1 MSKLGQARF
10 GITTLFA
17 LVAFVALAT
26 GEAAAVSFDFED
38 LPNGTNVQAQY
49 GPRGLIFP
57 GGGAYVVTDPHA
69 RSGTR
74 VLRSI
79 APNAEVFTPAPL
91 VMTFTSPQNHVAFF
105 ASNYT
110 GGTGQGTLKVF
121 GANSAVLGQDGPK
134 TVPADSFTASF
145 DVRVP
150 AGGIVRAEFQI
161 ENSALELIDDLVVE
175 GTTSVGT
182 STPPRVAFTNPP
194 NNAALSPGPV
204 VLRGTVT
211 GDGLLDQIT
220 LRVAFGL
227 PDGSTAPPSTNTV
240 TLTGSG
246 TSRTFALNYSA
257 ITGVYAVTAVALN
270 SSNLQ
275 GTATIRFTALPDA
288 IRARYTASGGVAV
301 FGNLRFGA
309 GEAGCVA
316 AIYDKGLIAAVGS
329 TTFIVKGQ
337 IFQKWMATRE
347 GSNPMSKL
355 GCPSAEERAALA
367 GARAQDFKHGR
378 IYANAG
384 TTAYVP
390 EVFRDAI
397 ETLGGEAATG
407 VAVTDPTDSTAAMQ
421 TWLFQRFARLDNPSI
436 EPSTLEVRGSPPV
449 LYVER
454 VGEGLVESTGLPLY
468 STTATVF
475 RTFLCNGNLG
485 PCNVQKPTSAPPIPN
500 TPGRC
505 PGTYDAVDYT
515 IEWQWVTG
523 GNYNQTSVLGW
534 VTSSGASCSDN
545 PLTHDY
551 TITNNSP
558 LCSVKDVFPSD
569 WSVKLVPLAPFG
581 NVLLAGQKQL
591 EVEFEEHYALYF
603 FAGWGWPTA
612 GNLILTNGRHIFD
625 CGHTPYNTEI
635 HPPYLT
641 SHIATRRRDDGTLET
656 VADIWVNGYFPG
668 DPIDVNLWPPPRP
681 TPDSY
686 LTVTRPTD
694 DAALGVSVATT
705 TSYSGARARFT
716 ASHHEVPVDRSGK
729 MNWSTGRGYEGE
741 WTLYW
746 SRLP

>member
-1 MSKLGQARF
+1 MKKLGQPRF
-10 GITTLFA
+10 GVTSLFVLVA
-17 LVAFVALAT
+17 LVALVPAR
-26 GEAAAVSFDFED
+26 AAAVSFDFED

-49 GPRGLIFP
+49 GPRGVIFP
-57 GGGAYVVTDPHA
+57 GGGAYVVTHPHA

-91 VMTFTSPQNHVAFF
+91 VMTFTSPQSHVAFF
-105 ASNYT
+105 AANYPS
-110 GGTGQGTLKVF
+110 GTERGTLKVF
-121 GANSAVLGQDGPK
+121 GANNAVLGQDGPK
-134 TVPADSFTASF
+134 AVPADSFTASF

-175 GTTSVGT
+175 GTTVIGPT
-182 STPPRVAFTNPP
+182 TPPTVAFTNPP
-194 NNAALSPGPV
+194 QNAALSPGPL

-211 GDGLLDQIT
+211 GDGLLGQIT

-227 PDGSTAPPSTNTV
+227 PGDSTAPPSINTV
-240 TLTGSG
+240 ALTGSG
-246 TSRTFALNYSA
+246 TRRTFALNYSTIA
-257 ITGVYAVTAVALN
+257 GVYTVTAMASN

-275 GTATIRFTALPDA
+275 GTATVHFTALPDA
-288 IRARYTASGGVAV
+288 IRARYTASGGAAV

-309 GEAGCVA
+309 GETGCVA
-316 AIYDKGLIAAVGS
+316 AVYDKGLIAAVGS
-329 TTFIVKGQ
+329 TTFVVKGP

-347 GSNPMSKL
+347 ASNPMSKL
-355 GCPSAEERAALA
+355 GCPSAEERGALA
-367 GARAQDFKHGR
+367 SARAQDFNHGR
-378 IYANAG
+378 IYAAAG

-397 ETLGGEAATG
+397 EKLGGETTTG
-407 VAVTDPTDSTAAMQ
+407 VAVADPTDSTAAMQ
-421 TWLFQRFARLDNPSI
+421 TWLFQRFTRLDNPSV
-436 EPSTLEVRGSPPV
+436 EPSTLEIRGSPPV

-475 RTFLCNGNLG
+475 RTFPCDGNLG
-485 PCNVQKPTSAPPIPN
+485 PCSVQKPTSAPPIPD

-505 PGTYDAVDYT
+505 PGTYNAVLNP

-523 GNYNQTSVLGW
+523 GNYNQTSVRGW
-534 VTSSGASCSDN
+534 VKSSAMSCSDN

-551 TITNNSP
+551 LMTNNSP
-558 LCSVKDVFPSD
+558 LCSAKDVFPSD
-569 WSVKLVPLAPFG
+569 WSVKVAPLAPFG
-581 NVLLAGQKQL
+581 NLLLAGQREL
-591 EVEFEEHYALYF
+591 EIEFEAYYAGYF

-641 SHIATRRRDDGTLET
+641 SHIATRKRTDGGLET
-656 VADIWVNGYFPG
+656 VAEIWVNGYFPG
-668 DPIDVNLWPPPRP
+668 EPIDVDLWPPPRP
-681 TPDSY
+681 TPDAY

-694 DAALGVSVATT
+694 DAALGLSVTT
-705 TSYSGARARFT
+705 STSYSGARARFT
-716 ASHHEVPVDRSGK
+716 APHREVSVDEAGK
-729 MNWSTGRGYEGE
+729 MNWATGRGYEGE
-741 WTLYW
+741 WTVYW
-746 SRLP
+746 SRQP